1 MKTLFQILIFI
12 AVAGGFLFLY
22 SAGTPTENSDPIS
35 RDAYF
40 KQNIETEDIE
50 FLKLASQS
58 QNSVIPKHYKK
69 YQYRI
74 QYNLKVDG
82 RVDKATFK
90 LPIQNNEAGKQYI
103 TNFKIF
109 PKPNRI
115 YDADGNTIA
124 EYKFN
129 NLKTGNNII
138 TIEGCAN
145 LNRYDIEYAKRTNKN
160 FEKEDDIKRYLLP
173 EKGIE
178 INNPYIKNI
187 ANKITG
193 NSKEEIVNNIFEY
206 VRKNVHYNHGASTPS
221 AVLALKA
228 GRGKCGEFAAAMVAL
243 CRTKQIPARI
253 VSGNIARKSD
263 TKHTWVEV
271 YFDEYGWV
279 TYDPTVMYGERVHI
293 KNGVIVKREQTII
306 ENQNYIASIRN
317 DFSSYYLTFSNHN
330 TGYNGDIKLI
340 ENIQIKEIN

>member
-22 SAGTPTENSDPIS
+22 SAGTPTENSDPIN

-40 KQNIETEDIE
+40 KENIETEDID
-50 FLKLASQS
+50 FSKLASQS
-58 QNSVIPKHYKK
+58 QNSIIPKHYKK

-160 FEKEDDIKRYLLP
+160 FDKEDDIKRYLLP